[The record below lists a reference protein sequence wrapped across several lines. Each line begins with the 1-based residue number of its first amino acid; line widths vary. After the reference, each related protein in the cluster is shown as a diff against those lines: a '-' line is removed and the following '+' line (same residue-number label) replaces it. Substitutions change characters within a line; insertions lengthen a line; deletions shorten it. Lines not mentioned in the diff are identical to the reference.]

1 MEDMEMRTFDPTPL
15 WRSTVGFDRLFDLMD
30 QSTRWSEDHYPPYNI
45 ERTGEDHYAITLALA
60 GFTPDE
66 VSITAEQ
73 NVLTV
78 EGSQGQKSD
87 GEYLYQG
94 ISARPFRRVFN
105 LADYVQVKGASFEQ
119 GLLKIEL
126 VREVPEAMKPRKI
139 AIGNGAPAKTIEQK
153 KAA

>member
-1 MEDMEMRTFDPTPL
+1 MRTFDPTPL
-15 WRSTVGFDRLFDLMD
+15 WRSSVGFDRLFDLMD
-30 QSTRWSEDHYPPYNI
+30 QSAHFQANDTYPPYNI
-45 ERTGEDHYAITLALA
+45 ERAGEDQYRISLALA
-60 GFTPDE
+60 GFSPDE
-66 VSITAEQ
+66 VTITAEQ

-78 EGSQGQKSD
+78 EASKSQKAET
-87 GEYLYQG
+87 EYLYQG

-105 LADYVQVKGASFEQ
+105 LADYVQVRSASFED

-139 AIGNGAPAKTIEQK
+139 AINGAPAKTIGQK